1 MPRSIRKAMEKGTL
15 VFDGAM
21 GTMLH
26 AARPGASCSEEI
38 CLTDVALLK
47 DIHRLYL
54 DAGSD
59 VVTTNTFGASRI
71 VLSEH
76 GLEGNVREINKAA
89 ARAAREAADAAS
101 SAKRPRFVAGDVGP
115 GSKLPTL
122 GHIGFDELFEAY
134 LEQMKALAEGGVDCF
149 IVETC
154 QDPLG
159 AKAALAA
166 ALEAGRES
174 GREVPAIASMTV
186 ERNGTMLLGTELS
199 AALAACAPYSPAAF
213 GINCAVG
220 PQAMEE
226 HIRFLSSRSPF
237 PIIVQP
243 NAGIPENVGG
253 KPVYPLAAEE
263 FAEVLGGFVK
273 RFGVALAG
281 GCCGTTPEHIRALA
295 NNISRRRDRETTG
308 PRGDETT
315 KSYPFVAGLYTAVA
329 LDQEPRPFLVAEQTN
344 VNGSKKFREMLL
356 ADDFDALAGV
366 AQKAAASA
374 HALDICLA
382 FAGRD
387 ERSDFRE
394 LVRRVVLKADAAVM
408 VDSTDPGA
416 MEAALSLIPGRAII
430 NSINLE
436 DGGGRARRV
445 LSLARRFGAAVVAL
459 TIDEEGMAREAKR
472 KLSIARRLLRLA
484 EEEGLGAQ
492 DILFDALTFTLASGD
507 PELRGSAVETL
518 KAVSAIKKEIPG
530 ARTIL
535 GVSNVSFGLPIQGRR
550 ALTSLFLHR
559 AVEAGLDAAIIN
571 PARILPL
578 DAIPEEEG
586 ALCAK
591 LIDADFAL
599 GDPLSELIR
608 YIDRVSRDEEPTLAI
623 REELS
628 PDDEL
633 RLRVLEGN
641 SSNLSEP
648 VQRALS
654 SREAGSI
661 LNDVLLPAMQ
671 EVGRRFGEGKL
682 ALPFVLQSAEAM
694 RAAIDLLTPHL
705 KSGECGEKG
714 TIVLATVRGDV
725 HDIGKNLVDAILSN
739 NGFKVV
745 NLGIRQSAAAI
756 AEAAQAHGA
765 DAVGLSGLL
774 VSSTEVMREDLALF
788 KEMGL
793 GIPVLCG
800 GAALTRAFAEGALSG
815 AYGGR
820 VYYCADAFAG
830 LVAMEEIAKAKRGG
844 RAGKG
849 GR

>member
-1 MPRSIRKAMEKGTL
+1 
-15 VFDGAM
+15 
-21 GTMLH
+21 
-26 AARPGASCSEEI
+26 
-38 CLTDVALLK
+38 
-47 DIHRLYL
+47 
-54 DAGSD
+54 
-59 VVTTNTFGASRI
+59 
-71 VLSEH
+71 SEH
-76 GLEGNVREINKAA
+76 GLEGRVREINAA
-89 ARAAREAADAAS
+89 AAKAAREASDAAS
-101 SAKRPRFVAGDVGP
+101 SAKKPRFVAGDVGP

-134 LEQMKALAEGGVDCF
+134 LEQMKALIEGGVDC
-149 IVETC
+149 ILVETC

-159 AKAALAA
+159 VKAALAA
-166 ALEAGRES
+166 AAEAGRES
-174 GREVPAIASMTV
+174 GRDVPAIASMTV
-186 ERNGTMLLGTELS
+186 ERTGTMLLGTELS
-199 AALAACAPYSPAAF
+199 AALASAAPYAPAAF

-226 HIRFLSSRSPF
+226 HVQFLSSSSPF

-253 KPVYPLAAEE
+253 KPVYPLVPEE
-263 FAEVLGGFVK
+263 FAEVLGGFVS
-273 RFGVALAG
+273 RLNVALAG
-281 GCCGTTPEHIRALA
+281 GCCGTTPDHIRALA
-295 NNISRRRDRETTG
+295 KRIGASAE
-308 PRGDETT
+308 RG
-315 KSYPFVAGLYTAVA
+315 KARGGKIKWSPSVSGLYTAQR
-329 LDQEPRPFLVAEQTN
+329 LDQEPRPFIVAEQTN

-356 ADDFDALAGV
+356 ADDFDAMAEV

-374 HALDICLA
+374 HALDVCLA

-394 LVRRVVLKADAAVM
+394 LLRRVVLKADAAIM
-408 VDSTDPGA
+408 VDSTDPAA
-416 MEAALSLIPGRAII
+416 MEAALSLIPGRPII

-436 DGGGRARRV
+436 DGGAKARRV

-484 EEEGLGAQ
+484 EEEGLNVQ
-492 DILFDALTFTLASGD
+492 DLLFDALTFTLASGD
-507 PELRGSAVETL
+507 PKLRDSARETL
-518 KAVSAIKKEIPG
+518 KAVRAIKEEIPG

-535 GVSNVSFGLPIQGRR
+535 GVSNVSFGLPLPGRR

-571 PARILPL
+571 PSRILPV
-578 DAIPEEEG
+578 DAIPEEE
-586 ALCAK
+586 ALLCAK
-591 LIDADFAL
+591 LIDADFTS

-608 YIDRVSRDEEPTLAI
+608 YVDKVSLDEEPTLAI
-623 REELS
+623 HEELS
-628 PDDEL
+628 PDEEL
-633 RLRVLEGN
+633 RLRVLKGN
-641 SSNLSEP
+641 ASNLSEP
-648 VQRALS
+648 VRRALEA
-654 SREAGSI
+654 REANSV

-745 NLGIRQSAAAI
+745 NLGIRQSASAI
-756 AEAAQAHGA
+756 AEAVAAHGA

-800 GAALTRAFAEGALSG
+800 GAALTRAFAEGALAG

-830 LVAMEEIAKAKRGG
+830 LLAMEEIAKGKRGG
-844 RAGKG
+844 GAGKG
-849 GR
+849 WR